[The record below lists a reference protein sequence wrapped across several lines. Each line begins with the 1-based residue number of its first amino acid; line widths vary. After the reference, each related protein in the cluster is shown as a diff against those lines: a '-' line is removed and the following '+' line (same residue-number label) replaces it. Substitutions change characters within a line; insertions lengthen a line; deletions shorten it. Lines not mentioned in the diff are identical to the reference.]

1 MTVSDGERL
10 KRGSLTAEERAAWAV
25 KAWRLTDKFGLSY
38 RAIEEKWEREENF
51 RVSHVTIRKWVNEA
65 RTQSK
70 ILELYEPAQVRL
82 ELLGQLERYRDA
94 IQAALD
100 AGEIEFDVG
109 MKMLLGV
116 ADRISKLT
124 NAPVAPTSQVE
135 ISTADKARPD
145 MALLEE
151 LRKVTEHEKSTEER
165 EANDGL
171 MDG

>member
-1 MTVSDGERL
+1 VTVSDGERL
-10 KRGSLTAEERAAWAV
+10 KRGSLTDEERAKWAV
-25 KAWRLTDKFGLSY
+25 KAWRLNDKFGMSF
-38 RAIEEKWEREENF
+38 RAIEDKWAAEGF
-51 RVSHVTIRKWVNEA
+51 LVSHVTIRKWVNDA

-94 IQAALD
+94 IQAAMD
-100 AGEIEFDVG
+100 NTEIEFDVG

-124 NAPVAPTSQVE
+124 NAPVTPTNRTEIVDVE
-135 ISTADKARPD
+135 KAMPNA
-145 MALLEE
+145 ALMEE
-151 LRKVTEHEKSTEER
+151 LRKVTEHDNQTEER

-171 MDG
+171 MD

>member
-10 KRGSLTAEERAAWAV
+10 KRGSLTAEERAEWAV
-25 KAWRLTDKFGLSY
+25 KAWRLNDKFGMSF
-38 RAIEEKWEREENF
+38 RAIEDKWAAEGF
-51 RVSHVTIRKWVNEA
+51 LVSHVTIRKWVNEA

-94 IQAALD
+94 IQAAMD
-100 AGEIEFDVG
+100 NCEIEFDVG

-124 NAPVAPTSQVE
+124 NAPVAPTNRMEIVDVE
-135 ISTADKARPD
+135 KAMPNA
-145 MALLEE
+145 ALMEE
-151 LRKVTEHEKSTEER
+151 LRKVTEHDKQTEER

-171 MDG
+171 LD